1 MALYR
6 RKISFMKSTLPAR
19 LPCGPNAFSN
29 KQQSSSSEI
38 IGWTIC
44 QYFLNSSKLT
54 FAIDKALFIWKWRL
68 APWLS
73 DHLCFD
79 AQRHRYRN
87 VASFPWL
94 LNINQWCLRV
104 WRIVPSHNLCLF
116 HNLDTDGVM
125 TTTKCVWVREPNEI
139 WSLMKMYWCKMGVSG
154 LQVETILVS
163 LELVGR
169 PFGWNLYW
177 LSQAAYN

>member
-1 MALYR
+1 MER
-6 RKISFMKSTLPAR
+6 TIS
-19 LPCGPNAFSN
+19 
-29 KQQSSSSEI
+29 QH
-38 IGWTIC
+38 
-44 QYFLNSSKLT
+44 FLNSSELT
-54 FAIDKALFIWKWRL
+54 FTVDKASVMLNWRL
-68 APWLS
+68 APWCS
-73 DHLCFD
+73 YHLCLM
-79 AQRHRYRN
+79 RN
-87 VASFPWL
+87 GTDMVMWHPFLDSW
-94 LNINQWCLRV
+94 ISMVVVVCV
-104 WRIVPSHNLCLF
+104 WGIIPNHSLCLF
-116 HNLDTDGVM
+116 HNLDTDGIM